1 MGIKKAITVLAAI
14 ALSWFLAILLIYAGV
29 TLYGEFL
36 G

>member
-1 MGIKKAITVLAAI
+1 MGFKKAITVLLAI
-14 ALSWFLAILLIYAGV
+14 GFSWVLAILLVYAGI

>member
-14 ALSWFLAILLIYAGV
+14 AFTWLIAILAIYAGV
-29 TLYGEFL
+29 TLYRGFL

>member
-14 ALSWFLAILLIYAGV
+14 AFSWLLAILVIYAGI
-29 TLYGEFL
+29 TLYGEYL

>member
-1 MGIKKAITVLAAI
+1 MGIKKTATVIAAI
-14 ALSWFLAILLIYAGV
+14 AFSWLLAILLIYAGV

>member
-14 ALSWFLAILLIYAGV
+14 AFAWLIAILAIYAGV
-29 TLYGEFL
+29 TLYRGFL

>member
-14 ALSWFLAILLIYAGV
+14 AFSWLLAILAIYAGI